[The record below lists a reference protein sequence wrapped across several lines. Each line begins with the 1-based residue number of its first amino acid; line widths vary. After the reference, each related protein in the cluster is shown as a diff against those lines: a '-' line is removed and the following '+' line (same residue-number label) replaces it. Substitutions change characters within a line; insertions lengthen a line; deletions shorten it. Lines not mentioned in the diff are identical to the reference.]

1 MIVDTALLGPD
12 ADDLQTYAGLDVCVT
27 LEVMERLREMYGP
40 RLEGTTYAF
49 SRALQA
55 PALDMSLRGIR
66 LDAALRDDAVE
77 RLTGLQ
83 VHLEAR
89 LNELSR
95 AICDRPLNPKSP
107 KQIIELFTEDMR
119 LPPVWKSDKGVRKL
133 SADEDALEKYA
144 QYLYARPI
152 VTHITAIRSLAKQI
166 ERLTTGVSADG
177 RMHTSFGI
185 GSTECI
191 SGDSLVWT
199 KSGLR
204 PISDIYESPM
214 PLAVWNGATF
224 IVPSRKVKF
233 ENQFGKHLM
242 LKHGYELKCSNNHP
256 VMTQRGW
263 VEADKLTLDDSI
275 EVNFG
280 LRALY
285 GNEYISSDSPFAVTK
300 ELCEFIGMWLA
311 GGSLDVETNSRY
323 RCRLSNS
330 FRPILERFAELA
342 GSLFSVDTKVY
353 EKEAYFSS
361 KFHCMW
367 MCNVL
372 GLIANSGHGTASRKV
387 IPSAL
392 LRAKPALLRALLR
405 GLTLDTHITEHG
417 IIYGTQSSV
426 LRGQIQQCLL
436 LLGIKSSKLNCGN
449 SIKLMIPLK
458 HCGRFLSLVGFV
470 DSRKV
475 SKIACMLNDKAAS
488 SWFEPE
494 SFGSRAL
501 VPISSIIDW
510 KGDVYDLTMPEDSP
524 PQYIAQGITVHNTGR
539 FSSSKFVDGSGCVLP
554 HAEALTRTGWKPLS
568 EITSGEEIAQYDA
581 GNGAISF
588 APCVMNSFNFKGEM
602 IHGESEQFKLT
613 VTPGHR
619 ILHFGHRGK
628 SELVEQAREVVE
640 RAQCYVPLAGRFTGG
655 SLNYPPYLAALMA
668 DFSRENGGWR
678 GALKRERK
686 IARLLKLFDQYG
698 VRFNE
703 QSAPEGYRRF
713 YLSKGHE
720 SSGWP
725 KRWGPWIL
733 ELTRES
739 AEALVEEA
747 RYWDAHDRGSGFI
760 FYTKDEDQARWF
772 ATLAHLV
779 GRGATIRLM
788 QQSAKSWS
796 TTPIWCVNVKS
807 RSRALLGRKH
817 WSRRAYEGKVFCPTV
832 PSSFWL
838 VRQDGFISITGNSNL
853 QNLARDDLEDEH
865 NISIRRIFIADEGQ
879 VLFSLDREQSESRE
893 IGYMIGLLFDDWGYL
908 DAQEAGDTHTMVAR
922 LTWADDLPW
931 TGNDRED
938 RALAEKPFHRKGSRR
953 QLAKILAHGSN
964 LFGKPFTLARE
975 TYTTEALVE
984 RFQSRYFGRFPGI
997 HRFHRWVAQQL
1008 QQKRE
1013 LTTIFGRRRGFFD
1026 RTDDDATLRKAI
1038 AYLPQSATADR
1049 TNLGLYRVWA
1059 NMRNDIQLLLQ
1070 VHDSIVFQA
1079 PLTSDL
1085 EAIVQKAIELTE
1097 VALTSPSGRRYV
1109 VPGEMKWGF
1118 NLGNASEENPRG
1130 LRKWKAGKSASEA
1143 RSLAACAK

>member
-1 MIVDTALLGPD
+1 MIVDTALLSPD
-12 ADDLQTYAGLDVCVT
+12 ADDVQTYCGLDVCVT

-40 RLEGTTYAF
+40 RLAGTTYAF

-152 VTHITAIRSLAKQI
+152 VAHITAIRSLAKQI

-185 GSTECI
+185 GST
-191 SGDSLVWT
+191 D
-199 KSGLR
+199 
-204 PISDIYESPM
+204 
-214 PLAVWNGATF
+214 
-224 IVPSRKVKF
+224 
-233 ENQFGKHLM
+233 
-242 LKHGYELKCSNNHP
+242 
-256 VMTQRGW
+256 
-263 VEADKLTLDDSI
+263 
-275 EVNFG
+275 
-280 LRALY
+280 
-285 GNEYISSDSPFAVTK
+285 
-300 ELCEFIGMWLA
+300 
-311 GGSLDVETNSRY
+311 
-323 RCRLSNS
+323 
-330 FRPILERFAELA
+330 
-342 GSLFSVDTKVY
+342 
-353 EKEAYFSS
+353 
-361 KFHCMW
+361 
-367 MCNVL
+367 
-372 GLIANSGHGTASRKV
+372 
-387 IPSAL
+387 
-392 LRAKPALLRALLR
+392 
-405 GLTLDTHITEHG
+405 
-417 IIYGTQSSV
+417 
-426 LRGQIQQCLL
+426 
-436 LLGIKSSKLNCGN
+436 
-449 SIKLMIPLK
+449 
-458 HCGRFLSLVGFV
+458 
-470 DSRKV
+470 
-475 SKIACMLNDKAAS
+475 
-488 SWFEPE
+488 
-494 SFGSRAL
+494 
-501 VPISSIIDW
+501 
-510 KGDVYDLTMPEDSP
+510 
-524 PQYIAQGITVHNTGR
+524 TGR

-568 EITSGEEIAQYDA
+568 EIKSGEEIAQYDA

-588 APCVMNSFNFKGEM
+588 APCAMNSFNFKGEM
-602 IHGESEQFKLT
+602 LHGESEQFKLT

-678 GALKRERK
+678 GALKREQK

-713 YLSKGHE
+713 YLPKGHE
-720 SSGWP
+720 SSAWP
-725 KRWGPWIL
+725 KRWGPWVL

-779 GRGATIRLM
+779 DRGTTIRLM

-807 RSRALLGRKH
+807 RSRALLERKH
-817 WSRRAYEGKVFCPTV
+817 WSRRAYGGKVFCPTV

-922 LTWADDLPW
+922 LTWTDDLPW

-997 HRFHRWVAQQL
+997 PRFHRWVAQQL
-1008 QQKRE
+1008 QQRRE

-1026 RTDDDATLRKAI
+1026 RADDDATLRKAI

-1143 RSLAACAK
+1143 RSLAA

>member
-1 MIVDTALLGPD
+1 MIVDTALLSPD
-12 ADDLQTYAGLDVCVT
+12 ADDVQTYCGLDVCVT

-40 RLEGTTYAF
+40 RLAGTTYAF

-152 VTHITAIRSLAKQI
+152 VAHITAIRSLAKQI

-185 GSTECI
+185 GST
-191 SGDSLVWT
+191 D
-199 KSGLR
+199 
-204 PISDIYESPM
+204 
-214 PLAVWNGATF
+214 
-224 IVPSRKVKF
+224 
-233 ENQFGKHLM
+233 
-242 LKHGYELKCSNNHP
+242 
-256 VMTQRGW
+256 
-263 VEADKLTLDDSI
+263 
-275 EVNFG
+275 
-280 LRALY
+280 
-285 GNEYISSDSPFAVTK
+285 
-300 ELCEFIGMWLA
+300 
-311 GGSLDVETNSRY
+311 
-323 RCRLSNS
+323 
-330 FRPILERFAELA
+330 
-342 GSLFSVDTKVY
+342 
-353 EKEAYFSS
+353 
-361 KFHCMW
+361 
-367 MCNVL
+367 
-372 GLIANSGHGTASRKV
+372 
-387 IPSAL
+387 
-392 LRAKPALLRALLR
+392 
-405 GLTLDTHITEHG
+405 
-417 IIYGTQSSV
+417 
-426 LRGQIQQCLL
+426 
-436 LLGIKSSKLNCGN
+436 
-449 SIKLMIPLK
+449 
-458 HCGRFLSLVGFV
+458 
-470 DSRKV
+470 
-475 SKIACMLNDKAAS
+475 
-488 SWFEPE
+488 
-494 SFGSRAL
+494 
-501 VPISSIIDW
+501 
-510 KGDVYDLTMPEDSP
+510 
-524 PQYIAQGITVHNTGR
+524 TGR

-554 HAEALTRTGWKPLS
+554 HAEALTRAGWKPLS

-581 GNGAISF
+581 GSGAINF
-588 APCVMNSFNFKGEM
+588 APCAINSFDFKGEM
-602 IHGESEQFKLT
+602 LHGESEQFKLT
-613 VTPGHR
+613 VTPEHR
-619 ILHFGHRGK
+619 ILHFGHRGAC
-628 SELVEQAREVVE
+628 ELVEQARDVAG
-640 RAQCYVPLAGRFTGG
+640 RAQCHVPLAGRFIGG

-668 DFSRENGGWR
+668 DFSKENNGWR
-678 GALKRERK
+678 GSFKRERK
-686 IARLLKLFDQYG
+686 IARILKLFDQYG

-703 QSAPEGYRRF
+703 QSAPEDFRRF
-713 YLSKGHE
+713 YISNKHE
-720 SSGWP
+720 SSTWP
-725 KRWGPWIL
+725 KKWGPWVL

-747 RYWDAHDRGSGFI
+747 RHWDAHDRGSGFI

-779 GRGATIRLM
+779 GRGTTTRLM

-796 TTPIWCVNVKS
+796 ITPMWCVNVKS
-807 RSRALLGRKH
+807 RSRALLGREH

-922 LTWADDLPW
+922 LTWTDDLPW
-931 TGNDRED
+931 TGRDRED

-997 HRFHRWVAQQL
+997 PRFHRWVAQQL

-1026 RTDDDATLRKAI
+1026 RADDDATLRKAI

-1059 NMRNDIQLLLQ
+1059 QMRNDIQLLLQ

-1097 VALTSPSGRRYV
+1097 VALTSPSGRKYV

-1118 NLGNASEENPRG
+1118 NLGNASEGNPRG
-1130 LRKWKAGKSASEA
+1130 LRKWKIGKSASEA
-1143 RSLAACAK
+1143 RSLATSAE

>member
-1 MIVDTALLGPD
+1 MIVDTALLSPD
-12 ADDLQTYAGLDVCVT
+12 ADDVQTYCGLDVCVT

-40 RLEGTTYAF
+40 RLAGTTYAF

-152 VTHITAIRSLAKQI
+152 VAHITAIRSLAKQI

-185 GSTECI
+185 GST
-191 SGDSLVWT
+191 D
-199 KSGLR
+199 
-204 PISDIYESPM
+204 
-214 PLAVWNGATF
+214 
-224 IVPSRKVKF
+224 
-233 ENQFGKHLM
+233 
-242 LKHGYELKCSNNHP
+242 
-256 VMTQRGW
+256 
-263 VEADKLTLDDSI
+263 
-275 EVNFG
+275 
-280 LRALY
+280 
-285 GNEYISSDSPFAVTK
+285 
-300 ELCEFIGMWLA
+300 
-311 GGSLDVETNSRY
+311 
-323 RCRLSNS
+323 
-330 FRPILERFAELA
+330 
-342 GSLFSVDTKVY
+342 
-353 EKEAYFSS
+353 
-361 KFHCMW
+361 
-367 MCNVL
+367 
-372 GLIANSGHGTASRKV
+372 
-387 IPSAL
+387 
-392 LRAKPALLRALLR
+392 
-405 GLTLDTHITEHG
+405 
-417 IIYGTQSSV
+417 
-426 LRGQIQQCLL
+426 
-436 LLGIKSSKLNCGN
+436 
-449 SIKLMIPLK
+449 
-458 HCGRFLSLVGFV
+458 
-470 DSRKV
+470 
-475 SKIACMLNDKAAS
+475 
-488 SWFEPE
+488 
-494 SFGSRAL
+494 
-501 VPISSIIDW
+501 
-510 KGDVYDLTMPEDSP
+510 
-524 PQYIAQGITVHNTGR
+524 TGR

-568 EITSGEEIAQYDA
+568 EIKSGEEIAQYDA

-588 APCVMNSFNFKGEM
+588 APCAMNSFNFKGEM
-602 IHGESEQFKLT
+602 LHGESEQFKLT

-713 YLSKGHE
+713 YLPKGHE
-720 SSGWP
+720 SSAWP
-725 KRWGPWIL
+725 KRWGPWVL

-779 GRGATIRLM
+779 DRGTTIRLM

-807 RSRALLGRKH
+807 RSRALLERKH
-817 WSRRAYEGKVFCPTV
+817 WSRRAYGGKVFCPTV

-922 LTWADDLPW
+922 LTWTDDLPW

-997 HRFHRWVAQQL
+997 PRFHRWVAQQL
-1008 QQKRE
+1008 QQRRE

-1026 RTDDDATLRKAI
+1026 RADDDATLRKAI

-1143 RSLAACAK
+1143 RSLAA

>member
-1 MIVDTALLGPD
+1 MIVDTALLSPD
-12 ADDLQTYAGLDVCVT
+12 ADDVQTYCGLDVCVT
-27 LEVMERLREMYGP
+27 LEVMERLREMYDP
-40 RLEGTTYAF
+40 RLTGTTYAF

-152 VTHITAIRSLAKQI
+152 VAHITAIRSLAKQI

-185 GSTECI
+185 GST
-191 SGDSLVWT
+191 D
-199 KSGLR
+199 
-204 PISDIYESPM
+204 
-214 PLAVWNGATF
+214 
-224 IVPSRKVKF
+224 
-233 ENQFGKHLM
+233 
-242 LKHGYELKCSNNHP
+242 
-256 VMTQRGW
+256 
-263 VEADKLTLDDSI
+263 
-275 EVNFG
+275 
-280 LRALY
+280 
-285 GNEYISSDSPFAVTK
+285 
-300 ELCEFIGMWLA
+300 
-311 GGSLDVETNSRY
+311 
-323 RCRLSNS
+323 
-330 FRPILERFAELA
+330 
-342 GSLFSVDTKVY
+342 
-353 EKEAYFSS
+353 
-361 KFHCMW
+361 
-367 MCNVL
+367 
-372 GLIANSGHGTASRKV
+372 
-387 IPSAL
+387 
-392 LRAKPALLRALLR
+392 
-405 GLTLDTHITEHG
+405 
-417 IIYGTQSSV
+417 
-426 LRGQIQQCLL
+426 
-436 LLGIKSSKLNCGN
+436 
-449 SIKLMIPLK
+449 
-458 HCGRFLSLVGFV
+458 
-470 DSRKV
+470 
-475 SKIACMLNDKAAS
+475 
-488 SWFEPE
+488 
-494 SFGSRAL
+494 
-501 VPISSIIDW
+501 
-510 KGDVYDLTMPEDSP
+510 
-524 PQYIAQGITVHNTGR
+524 TGR

-568 EITSGEEIAQYDA
+568 EIKSGEEIAQYDA

-588 APCVMNSFNFKGEM
+588 APCAMNSFNFKGEM
-602 IHGESEQFKLT
+602 LHGESEQFKLT

-713 YLSKGHE
+713 YLPKGHE
-720 SSGWP
+720 SSAWP
-725 KRWGPWIL
+725 KRWGPWVL

-779 GRGATIRLM
+779 DRGTTIRLM

-807 RSRALLGRKH
+807 RSRALLERKH
-817 WSRRAYEGKVFCPTV
+817 WSRRAYGGKVFCPTV

-922 LTWADDLPW
+922 LTWTDDLPW

-997 HRFHRWVAQQL
+997 PRFHRWVAQQL

-1026 RTDDDATLRKAI
+1026 RADDDATLRKAI

-1118 NLGNASEENPRG
+1118 NLGNASGGNPRG

-1143 RSLAACAK
+1143 RSLAA